1 VDTDGGA
8 CSALKAF
15 LSDPARPAGT
25 LQYHELQG
33 FFFTIACCPDLVQP
47 SEWLPVVFADS
58 EAGYR
63 SLEEANEILGE
74 LMRVYNTVV
83 RLARSAPVQ
92 MPDDCVIRGDALA
105 NLIDDAPLAQWSRG
119 FLHGHQWLEESWEP
133 YLPSELEDEFG
144 AVLMALTFFA
154 TPSLAQA
161 YAAESHGDVRK
172 LAGTMAKL
180 FGNAIGEYAGLGRA
194 IQQVIAERDPM
205 PEDSTTV
212 TKPGRNER
220 CPCGSG
226 KKWKKCC
233 GAVSI

>member
-1 VDTDGGA
+1 MDTDGGA
-8 CSALKAF
+8 YSALKAF

-47 SEWLPVVFADS
+47 SEWLPVVFADG
-58 EAGYR
+58 EAGYH

-83 RLARSAPVQ
+83 RLARSEPVQ
-92 MPDDCVIRGDALA
+92 MPHDCVIRGDALA
-105 NLIDDAPLAQWSRG
+105 NLTYDAPLAQWSRG
-119 FLHGHQWLEESWEP
+119 FLHGHQWLEESWE
-133 YLPSELEDEFG
+133 
-144 AVLMALTFFA
+144 
-154 TPSLAQA
+154 Q
-161 YAAESHGDVRK
+161 SHGDVRK

-180 FGNAIGEYAGLGRA
+180 FGNAIGEYAGLGRT

-205 PEDSTTV
+205 PGDSTTV

-233 GAVSI
+233 GAVSN